1 VGKREIARAFGLRGP
16 LKAELKQLLRDM
28 ADDGMISRRGRRVLD
43 KIPLPEVIVA
53 QITQIDRDGELVGVP
68 VEWDE
73 TAGAPPSILI
83 RHGDNKKV
91 TAGRSDRVLVKLKTT
106 GDRMYPLEGRIIR
119 KLSGEDNRILGVFR
133 FAKGHGARI
142 VPVDKKAR
150 SEFIVRAGDENGAV
164 PGELVEVE
172 VARSRG
178 RGPPVARVRQ
188 RLGDLKDQRNISMVA
203 IHEHGIPTR
212 FPERALAE
220 STSLKRFASA
230 DRLDLRDI
238 PLITIDPP
246 DARDHDDAVFAE
258 PDTDPSNPGG
268 HKVIVAIADV
278 AHYVRPGTALDREAR
293 IRGNS
298 VYFPDRVV
306 PMLPEKISNDLC
318 SLREKEDRACI
329 ACYLTF
335 DRAGEKKG
343 HRFARA
349 VMRSSG
355 KLSYEEAQ
363 AAIDGKPNS
372 KTSSLLHPVLKPLWS
387 AYNAVSKARARRGP
401 LELDLPE
408 RKIVLD
414 AHGLIERIFVP
425 ERLDAHKLIEEFMIQ
440 ANVAAAETLEER
452 KTPLIYRV
460 HEPPSPEKLK
470 SLSEF
475 LRTLGLTLPLGHI
488 VKPTL
493 FNSILERVKG
503 KDYEN
508 LVNQV
513 VLRSQA
519 QAIYAADNRGHFGL
533 NLRRYAHF
541 TSPIRRY
548 ADLIVHRALITGLHF
563 GNDGLSDDDKHS
575 LIDTADLISATE
587 RRAMAAERDTIDRL
601 VAAHLSDRIGARFDA
616 RINGVVGAGIFVTLS
631 ETGADGFVPIS
642 TLRTDRF
649 FFNEKAHAV
658 IGERTGETYRLGDRV
673 EVELKEVTPVSG
685 GMRFE
690 MVSSGHKG
698 QPVAWK
704 TDSSRRRPKRRARR

>member
-1 VGKREIARAFGLRGP
+1 
-16 LKAELKQLLRDM
+16 
-28 ADDGMISRRGRRVLD
+28 
-43 KIPLPEVIVA
+43 
-53 QITQIDRDGELVGVP
+53 
-68 VEWDE
+68 
-73 TAGAPPSILI
+73 
-83 RHGDNKKV
+83 
-91 TAGRSDRVLVKLKTT
+91 
-106 GDRMYPLEGRIIR
+106 
-119 KLSGEDNRILGVFR
+119 
-133 FAKGHGARI
+133 
-142 VPVDKKAR
+142 
-150 SEFIVRAGDENGAV
+150 
-164 PGELVEVE
+164 
-172 VARSRG
+172 
-178 RGPPVARVRQ
+178 
-188 RLGDLKDQRNISMVA
+188 
-203 IHEHGIPTR
+203 
-212 FPERALAE
+212 
-220 STSLKRFASA
+220 
-230 DRLDLRDI
+230 
-238 PLITIDPP
+238 
-246 DARDHDDAVFAE
+246 
-258 PDTDPSNPGG
+258 
-268 HKVIVAIADV
+268 
-278 AHYVRPGTALDREAR
+278 
-293 IRGNS
+293 
-298 VYFPDRVV
+298 
-306 PMLPEKISNDLC
+306 
-318 SLREKEDRACI
+318 
-329 ACYLTF
+329 
-335 DRAGEKKG
+335 
-343 HRFARA
+343 
-349 VMRSSG
+349 
-355 KLSYEEAQ
+355 
-363 AAIDGKPNS
+363 
-372 KTSSLLHPVLKPLWS
+372 
-387 AYNAVSKARARRGP
+387 
-401 LELDLPE
+401 
-408 RKIVLD
+408 
-414 AHGLIERIFVP
+414 
-425 ERLDAHKLIEEFMIQ
+425 
-440 ANVAAAETLEER
+440 
-452 KTPLIYRV
+452 
-460 HEPPSPEKLK
+460 
-470 SLSEF
+470 
-475 LRTLGLTLPLGHI
+475 